1 MPEFRA
7 PVGTRDVL
15 PPESARWARLIAL
28 FAQLAERSGYGLAV
42 SPMFEDVGV
51 FERVGESTDIVRK
64 EMYDFRDKNDRHLA
78 LRPEG
83 TASVV
88 RAFIEHHPATP
99 WKTYYVAPNFRYERP
114 QAGRYRQH
122 HQLGAEAIGTDDPDI
137 DVEII
142 ALLDS
147 VYRAVGL
154 QRRTL
159 RLNSI
164 GDATSRP
171 RYLEA
176 LRAHLTANADV
187 LSEQSKVTMQVNP
200 LRVLDSKREQDA
212 AVIASAPRTI
222 DFLSDEA
229 AAHFERVQ
237 TGLRTVGVPF
247 VIDSLLVRGLD
258 YYARTTFE
266 FASDALDS
274 AQNAI
279 GGGGRYDGLAEQ
291 LGGSPTPGIG
301 FGAGIERILLACD
314 AEGVFDAP
322 ESTVDVWVIDTTGGE
337 QALELTHE
345 LREAGVSADRSFDG
359 RSMKSQ
365 MKAADRSG
373 ARIALILG
381 SDELASST
389 VTVRDLRHTGREG
402 EPGQQAIPR
411 QEVIDYV
418 KKSL

>member
-1 MPEFRA
+1 
-7 PVGTRDVL
+7 
-15 PPESARWARLIAL
+15 
-28 FAQLAERSGYGLAV
+28 
-42 SPMFEDVGV
+42 
-51 FERVGESTDIVRK
+51 
-64 EMYDFRDKNDRHLA
+64 
-78 LRPEG
+78 
-83 TASVV
+83 
-88 RAFIEHHPATP
+88 
-99 WKTYYVAPNFRYERP
+99 
-114 QAGRYRQH
+114 
-122 HQLGAEAIGTDDPDI
+122 
-137 DVEII
+137 
-142 ALLDS
+142 
-147 VYRAVGL
+147 
-154 QRRTL
+154 
-159 RLNSI
+159 
-164 GDATSRP
+164 
-171 RYLEA
+171 
-176 LRAHLTANADV
+176 
-187 LSEQSKVTMQVNP
+187 
-200 LRVLDSKREQDA
+200 
-212 AVIASAPRTI
+212 VIASAPRTI